1 MQPCWGAGGGGVQSP
16 ESPMETAVSSEG
28 ELLEQQPEQ
37 LRCETSPHPTP
48 ATLPV
53 AVWFGAAERR
63 LQHSQFE
70 YTSDPNVTSASP
82 TKSFLRCWAK
92 GTAA

>member
-1 MQPCWGAGGGGVQSP
+1 MSCNAPPHSGAPVGP
-16 ESPMETAVSSEG
+16 ALLLLLPPFPR
-28 ELLEQQPEQ
+28 LLEQQAEQ
-37 LRCETSPHPTP
+37 LQCETSPHPTP

-63 LQHSQFE
+63 LQHSLFE

-92 GTAA
+92 GMAA